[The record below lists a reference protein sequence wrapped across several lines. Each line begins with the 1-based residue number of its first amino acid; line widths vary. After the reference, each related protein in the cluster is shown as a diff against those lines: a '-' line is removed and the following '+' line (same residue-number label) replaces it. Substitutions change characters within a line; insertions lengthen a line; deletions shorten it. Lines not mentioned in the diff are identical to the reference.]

1 MNGTSTPRS
10 MYVCQ
15 WCPIS
20 IFFKLIYSGAIEDKE
35 TVVMFEEKEPKI
47 TGTG

>member
-1 MNGTSTPRS
+1 
-10 MYVCQ
+10 MYACQ

-35 TVVMFEEKEPKI
+35 LETVVMFEEKEPKI